1 MVKKKSLLIFV
12 LAVLTA
18 AVIFG
23 LFFQFWIDKTKES
36 YLLIDTQPPQTG
48 HFPSPLVAT
57 PTLLPPT
64 PTPTLTLEELAAIR
78 KRQFEAVNQRY
89 GPCRYVPVLMY
100 HHVME
105 AEDAATIGAS
115 YLNVPPAVFR
125 AQMDYLWQKG
135 YHVIGLDEMVEGIR
149 NDSLPTKPVVLTF
162 DDGYRDFYD
171 YVYPLLREKGIKATL
186 FVISQFVGGERYLV
200 WAQIKEMV
208 DSGLVLP
215 GNHTLNHPYLTKLT
229 DFQIKDQIFSANNI
243 LREHLGRSVHFFAYP
258 YGGINASVEQALKE
272 GSFQGAAVTT
282 NQAPQCLGLPYR
294 FSRIR
299 IGATSLANYGL

>member
-1 MVKKKSLLIFV
+1 VAKKDLVVYYTALSAVALITFI
-12 LAVLTA
+12 A
-18 AVIFG
+18 
-23 LFFQFWIDKTKES
+23 FFHFWLNRTKEK
-36 YLLIDTQPPQTG
+36 YPLIDTRPPKAG
-48 HFPSPLVAT
+48 HFPSPPITT
-57 PTLLPPT
+57 PVLSLPT
-64 PTPTLTLEELAAIR
+64 PTPTLTPEELREIR
-78 KRQFEAVNQRY
+78 RKQFGELNQKY

-105 AEDAATIGAS
+105 AKDAATLGAT
-115 YLNVPPAVFR
+115 YLNVPPEVFR
-125 AQMDYLWQKG
+125 GQMDYLLQKG
-135 YHVIGLDEMVEGIR
+135 YRVIGLDEMVEGIR
-149 NDSLPTKPVVLTF
+149 NNSLPAKPIVLTF

-171 YVYPLLREKGIKATL
+171 YVYPILREKGTKATL

-200 WAQIKEMV
+200 WPQIKEMV
-208 DSGLVLP
+208 DSGLILP

-258 YGGINASVEQALKE
+258 YGGVNPMIEQALKE
-272 GSFQGAAVTT
+272 GGFQGAVVTT

-299 IGATSLANYGL
+299 IGATSLNRYGL